1 MKRVSTWTRKL
12 VPSKPGLPP
21 APARLVPRLI
31 AAVIALSLLTG
42 AIVAS
47 GQTTDA
53 PNFSLESEPV
63 VELSTAE
70 ADSLLDL
77 IDDQALR
84 IGLLEADL
92 WEARQLA
99 RSDSMVTSEKL
110 ELQERYYE
118 LIIEAYKDDRD
129 NWIERLAKQPL
140 VWFGLGVWLAGQAR

>member
-1 MKRVSTWTRKL
+1 MKRVSTWMRKL

-47 GQTTDA
+47 GQTTGA
-53 PNFSLESEPV
+53 PNFSPESEHV

-77 IDDQALR
+77 IDDQALH

-92 WEARQLA
+92 WEARRLA
-99 RSDSMVTSEKL
+99 RSDSVATSEKL